1 MTVTASHATAADRRG
16 PFTGYQPVQFAIV
29 LLLLAVALPW
39 LGLNALWIREAEIV
53 AIFTLIVSGT
63 NLSYGFAGE
72 LSLGQPAIYAVGAYV
87 AGYMALHGA
96 DDLLFALLVGAVA
109 AALTGLIV
117 GIPGLRLASW
127 SLAMVSFFIVLL
139 VPDLAGMLQQYT
151 GGFNDMTGIP
161 SAELFGQLLTPNEF
175 YVACIVVAGG
185 WLAFERNLVLS
196 RHGQTIRVLKESPV
210 LTESLGSPVYWMK
223 VKVYVLGSIPAGLA
237 GVLFAYYDQFL
248 SPTTFGFDVAVG
260 ILAASVL
267 GGAQSIYGAI
277 LGAALL
283 QIGPFEF
290 ASFQSYSLVV
300 YGAMLLIGGLLLR
313 DGITSR
319 ARTGLTW
326 ALTRWPALAVA
337 DPTVAHLTSR
347 ARRVTGSGVPPGV
360 TQPASGLTDLL
371 RPGSAAQAAPE
382 TAALEIEN
390 VTRRFGGVRALSGVS
405 MTIRPGEVTAIIGP
419 NGSGKTTLLNV
430 ISGLVS
436 PSSGV
441 VRLGDRQLS
450 GRRAYQ
456 VARLGVAR
464 TFQTPVIPA
473 GLTTA
478 DVVATSRFH
487 GDHVG
492 LLPTVL
498 RTRGYR
504 AVRSRDQRA
513 ARTAL
518 SVTGLAKQADAM
530 ASALPL
536 GTRRRVEVA
545 RAIAAAPRVLLLDE
559 PASGLSEAEVAGL
572 GRLVRAVAAAGVIV
586 ILIEHNFSF
595 VLSTADVIH
604 VMSVGEIVVSGTPAQ
619 IRSHPETMATYL
631 GSGPKPGAGTTA
643 RPQATESAEPAL

>member
-1 MTVTASHATAADRRG
+1 MDVTRR
-16 PFTGYQPVQFAIV
+16 PVPAGYRPVQLAV
-29 LLLLAVALPW
+29 VVLLLAVALPW

-96 DDLLFALLVGAVA
+96 DDLLFDLVVGGVA
-109 AALTGLIV
+109 AAVTGLIV

-161 SAELFGQLLTPNEF
+161 SAELFGQLLTPREF
-175 YVACIVVAGG
+175 YVACIVIAGG
-185 WLAFERNLVLS
+185 WLAFERNLITS
-196 RHGQTIRVLKESPV
+196 RHGLTIRVLKESPV
-210 LTESLGSPVYWMK
+210 LTESLGSSVYWMK

-277 LGAALL
+277 VGAALL

-290 ASFQSYSLVV
+290 NSFQSYSLIV
-300 YGAMLLIGGLLLR
+300 YGAMLLLGGLLLR

-319 ARTGLTW
+319 ARMALAW
-326 ALTRWPALAVA
+326 ALARWPAIAAV
-337 DPTVAHLTSR
+337 DPTVPHVTSR
-347 ARRVTGSGVPPGV
+347 ARLAARGEPAASGDLEDLVRPG
-360 TQPASGLTDLL
+360 QAGPAS
-371 RPGSAAQAAPE
+371 
-382 TAALEIEN
+382 LEIES
-390 VTRRFGGVRALSGVS
+390 VDKRFGGLRALNAVS
-405 MTIRPGEVTAIIGP
+405 LTIRPGEVTAIIGP

-430 ISGLVS
+430 ISGLIS
-436 PSSGV
+436 PTGGA
-441 VRLGDRQLS
+441 VRLGDRTLS
-450 GRRAYQ
+450 GHRAYQ
-456 VARLGVAR
+456 IARLGVAR

-478 DVVATSRFH
+478 DVVATARFR
-487 GDHVG
+487 GDYVG

-498 RTRGYR
+498 RARSFR
-504 AVRSRDQRA
+504 AARERDERA

-518 SVTGLAKQADAM
+518 SVTGLTDQAEAT

-545 RAIAAAPRVLLLDE
+545 RAIAAGPRVVLLDE
-559 PASGLSEAEVAGL
+559 PASGLSEAEVTSL
-572 GRLVRAVAAAGVIV
+572 GQLVRAVAAAGAIV
-586 ILIEHNFSF
+586 ILIEHNFPF

-604 VMSVGEIVVSGTPAQ
+604 VMSVGEIVASGTPAE
-619 IRSHPETMATYL
+619 IRNHPETMATYL
-631 GSGPKPGAGTTA
+631 GGGPGTAADPSGADSPAANSPTA
-643 RPQATESAEPAL
+643 ESAL

>member
-1 MTVTASHATAADRRG
+1 MAATASRATAADRRG
-16 PFTGYQPVQFAIV
+16 PFAGYQPVQLAI
-29 LLLLAVALPW
+29 LLLLFAVALPW
-39 LGLNALWIREAEIV
+39 LGLDPLWIREAEIV

-96 DDLLFALLVGAVA
+96 DDLLFALLVGGVA

-139 VPDLAGMLQQYT
+139 VPDLAGMLQRYT

-161 SAELFGQLLTPNEF
+161 SAELFGHLLTPDEF

-313 DGITSR
+313 DGITNR

-326 ALTRWPALAVA
+326 VLTRWPALAVV
-337 DPTVAHLTSR
+337 DPSVPHLTSR
-347 ARRVTGSGVPPGV
+347 ARRAADSGVAAAG
-360 TQPASGLTDLL
+360 GLTDLL
-371 RPGSAAQAAPE
+371 RPGTAAQAAPE
-382 TAALEIEN
+382 TAALEIES
-390 VTRRFGGVRALSGVS
+390 VTRRFGGVRALGGVS

-441 VRLGDRQLS
+441 VRLGDRTLS

-492 LLPTVL
+492 MLPAVL
-498 RTRGYR
+498 RTRRYR
-504 AVRSRDQRA
+504 AVRRRDQRA
-513 ARTAL
+513 SRTAL
-518 SVTGLAKQADAM
+518 SVTGLTGQADAM

-536 GTRRRVEVA
+536 GTRRQVEVA

-559 PASGLSEAEVAGL
+559 PASGLSEAEVASL
-572 GRLVRAVAAAGVIV
+572 GRLVRAVAAEGVIV
-586 ILIEHNFSF
+586 VLIEHNFSF
-595 VLSTADVIH
+595 VLGTADVIH

-631 GSGPKPGAGTTA
+631 GSGPKPGPGATV
-643 RPQATESAEPAL
+643 RSQATESAEPAL

>member
-1 MTVTASHATAADRRG
+1 MAATASPAMTAAPRG
-16 PFTGYQPVQFAIV
+16 PLAGYRPVHLAVV
-29 LLLLAVALPW
+29 LLLIAAALPW
-39 LGLNALWIREAEIV
+39 MGLNALWVREAEVV

-87 AGYMALHGA
+87 AGYMAIHDA
-96 DDLLFALLVGAVA
+96 NDLLFTLLVGGVA
-109 AALTGLIV
+109 AVLTGLIV

-161 SAELFGQLLTPNEF
+161 SAELFGQLLTPGEF
-175 YVACIVVAGG
+175 YVACIVVAGA

-196 RHGQTIRVLKESPV
+196 RHGQMIRVLKESPV

-277 LGAALL
+277 IGAALL
-283 QIGPFEF
+283 QVGPFEF

-313 DGITSR
+313 DGITTR
-319 ARTGLTW
+319 ARAGLTW
-326 ALTRWPALAVA
+326 VLTRWPALAVV
-337 DPTVAHLTSR
+337 DPTVPHLMPR
-347 ARRVTGSGVPPGV
+347 ARRPADSGVAAVG
-360 TQPASGLTDLL
+360 GLAELL
-371 RPGSAAQAAPE
+371 RPGASGPAGQE
-382 TAALEIEN
+382 TATLEIEG
-390 VTRRFGGVRALSGVS
+390 VTRRFGGVQALGGVS
-405 MTIRPGEVTAIIGP
+405 MTIRPGEVTAVIGP

-441 VRLGDRQLS
+441 VRLGDRTLS
-450 GRRAYQ
+450 GHRAHQ

-464 TFQTPVIPA
+464 TFQTPVIPV

-478 DVVATSRFH
+478 EAVATSRFH

-498 RTRGYR
+498 RTRRYR
-504 AVRSRDQRA
+504 AARRRDQQA

-518 SVTGLAKQADAM
+518 SVTGLTAQADAT

-536 GTRRRVEVA
+536 GTRRRVEAA

-559 PASGLSEAEVAGL
+559 PASGLSEAEVASL

-604 VMSVGEIVVSGTPAQ
+604 VMSVGEIVVSGTPEQ
-619 IRSHPETMATYL
+619 IRSHPETMAAYL
-631 GSGPKPGAGTTA
+631 GSGPRAEAGSGPGAAGA
-643 RPQATESAEPAL
+643 AQATESTEPAL

>member
-1 MTVTASHATAADRRG
+1 MAGSLPRAAAPGRRR
-16 PFTGYQPVQFAIV
+16 PHVGYQPVQLALV
-29 LLLLAVALPW
+29 LLLLAAALPW
-39 LGLNALWIREAEIV
+39 LGLGALWIREAEIV

-96 DDLLFALLVGAVA
+96 DDLLFCLLVGGVA

-139 VPDLAGMLQQYT
+139 IPDLAGMLQQYT

-161 SAELFGQLLTPNEF
+161 SAELFGQLLTPGEF

-196 RHGQTIRVLKESPV
+196 RHGQTIRVLRESPV
-210 LTESLGSPVYWMK
+210 LTESLGSSVYWMK

-283 QIGPFEF
+283 QVGPFEF
-290 ASFQSYSLVV
+290 ASFQSYSLIV

-326 ALTRWPALAVA
+326 ALTRWPALAAV
-337 DPTVAHLTSR
+337 DPSVPHLTSR
-347 ARRVTGSGVPPGV
+347 ARRAADSGVAAAG
-360 TQPASGLTDLL
+360 GLTDLL
-371 RPGSAAQAAPE
+371 RAGPAVQGAAE
-382 TAALEIEN
+382 TVTLDIDG
-390 VTRRFGGVRALSGVS
+390 VTRRFGGVQALGGVS
-405 MTIRPGEVTAIIGP
+405 MTVRPGEVTAIIGP
-419 NGSGKTTLLNV
+419 NGSGKTTLLNI
-430 ISGLVS
+430 ISGLVR
-436 PSSGV
+436 PSSGT
-441 VRLGDRQLS
+441 VRLGNRALS
-450 GRRAYQ
+450 GRHAYQ

-478 DVVATSRFH
+478 EAVATSRFN
-487 GDHVG
+487 GDYVG

-498 RTRGYR
+498 RARRYR
-504 AVRSRDQRA
+504 AVRGRDQQA

-518 SVTGLAKQADAM
+518 SVTGLTAQADTM

-559 PASGLSEAEVAGL
+559 PASGLSEAEVTSL
-572 GRLVRAVAAAGVIV
+572 GELVRAVAAAGVIV

-604 VMSVGEIVVSGTPAQ
+604 VMSLGEIVVSGTPAQ

-631 GSGPKPGAGTTA
+631 GSGPEPGPGATD
-643 RPQATESAEPAL
+643 PSQATESAETVL

>member
-1 MTVTASHATAADRRG
+1 MAATAPRATAADRRG
-16 PFTGYQPVQFAIV
+16 PLAGYQPVQLAIL

-39 LGLNALWIREAEIV
+39 LGLNPLWIREAEIV

-96 DDLLFALLVGAVA
+96 DDLLFALLVGGVA

-161 SAELFGQLLTPNEF
+161 SAELFGYLLTPGEF

-313 DGITSR
+313 DGITNR

-326 ALTRWPALAVA
+326 VMTRWPALAAV
-337 DPTVAHLTSR
+337 DPSVPHLTSR
-347 ARRVTGSGVPPGV
+347 ARRPADSGVAADG
-360 TQPASGLTDLL
+360 GLADLL
-371 RPGSAAQAAPE
+371 RPGTAAQAAPE
-382 TAALEIEN
+382 TATLEIES
-390 VTRRFGGVRALSGVS
+390 VTRRFGGVRALAGVS

-441 VRLGDRQLS
+441 VRLGDRTLS

-464 TFQTPVIPA
+464 TFQTPVIPV

-478 DVVATSRFH
+478 DVVTTSRFY

-492 LLPTVL
+492 LLPAVL
-498 RTRGYR
+498 RTRRYR
-504 AVRSRDQRA
+504 AVRRRDQRA

-518 SVTGLAKQADAM
+518 SVTGLTEQADVT

-559 PASGLSEAEVAGL
+559 PASGLSEAEVASL

-586 ILIEHNFSF
+586 VLIEHNFSF
-595 VLSTADVIH
+595 VLGTADVIH

-631 GSGPKPGAGTTA
+631 GSGPKPGPGGTA
-643 RPQATESAEPAL
+643 RSQATESAEPAL

>member
-1 MTVTASHATAADRRG
+1 MSASRATAAHRRG
-16 PFTGYQPVQFAIV
+16 PLAGYQPVQLAIA
-29 LLLLAVALPW
+29 LLLLAIALPW
-39 LGLNALWIREAEIV
+39 LGLNPLWVREVEIV

-96 DDLLFALLVGAVA
+96 DDLLFALLVGGVA

-139 VPDLAGMLQQYT
+139 IPDLAGMLQQYT

-161 SAELFGQLLTPNEF
+161 SAELFGQLLTPGEF
-175 YVACIVVAGG
+175 YIACIVVAGG

-210 LTESLGSPVYWMK
+210 LTQSLGNPVYWTK

-283 QIGPFEF
+283 QVGPFEF

-300 YGAMLLIGGLLLR
+300 YGAMLLLGGLLLR

-326 ALTRWPALAVA
+326 ALTRWPALAVV
-337 DPTVAHLTSR
+337 DPTVPHLTSR
-347 ARRVTGSGVPPGV
+347 ARRLADSGTAAAG
-360 TQPASGLTDLL
+360 GLTDLL
-371 RPGSAAQAAPE
+371 RPGVAAEAAAG
-382 TAALEIEN
+382 TAALEIEG
-390 VTRRFGGVRALSGVS
+390 VTRRFGGVRALGGVS

-436 PSSGV
+436 PASGT
-441 VRLGDRQLS
+441 VRLGDRVLS

-478 DVVATSRFH
+478 EVVATSRFN
-487 GDHVG
+487 GDCIG
-492 LLPTVL
+492 LLRTVL

-504 AVRSRDQRA
+504 AVRGRDQQA

-518 SVTGLAKQADAM
+518 SVTGLTEQAGAM

-559 PASGLSEAEVAGL
+559 PASGLSEAEVASL

-595 VLSTADVIH
+595 VLGTADVIH

-619 IRSHPETMATYL
+619 IRSHPETMAIYL
-631 GSGPKPGAGTTA
+631 GSGSKPAPGTTVPSRA
-643 RPQATESAEPAL
+643 AESGEPAL

>member
-1 MTVTASHATAADRRG
+1 MADTVPRPTAAGRRDLLA
-16 PFTGYQPVQFAIV
+16 GYQPVQLAIV
-29 LLLLAVALPW
+29 LLVLVAALPW

-96 DDLLFALLVGAVA
+96 NDLLFALVVGAVA

-161 SAELFGQLLTPNEF
+161 SAELFGQLLTPGEF
-175 YVACIVVAGG
+175 YVASILIAGA

-210 LTESLGSPVYWMK
+210 LTESLGSPVYWLK

-283 QIGPFEF
+283 QVGPFEF

-319 ARTGLTW
+319 ARTALTW
-326 ALTRWPALAVA
+326 VLTRWPALAVV
-337 DPTVAHLTSR
+337 DPTTAHRTAR
-347 ARRVTGSGVPPGV
+347 ARRLADGRVAADG
-360 TQPASGLTDLL
+360 GLTDLL
-371 RPGSAAQAAPE
+371 RPGPAAAQAGPDPV
-382 TAALEIEN
+382 TLEIES
-390 VTRRFGGVRALSGVS
+390 VSRRFGGVRALGGVS
-405 MTIRPGEVTAIIGP
+405 MTVRPGEVTAIIGP

-430 ISGLVS
+430 ISGLVR
-436 PSSGV
+436 PSSGA
-441 VRLGDRQLS
+441 VRLGDRTLS
-450 GRRAYQ
+450 GRPAYQ
-456 VARLGVAR
+456 IARLGVAR

-478 DVVATSRFH
+478 DVVVTSRFH
-487 GDHVG
+487 GDYVG
-492 LLPTVL
+492 LLSTVL
-498 RTRGYR
+498 RARRYR
-504 AVRSRDQRA
+504 AVRGRDRQA
-513 ARTAL
+513 ALTAL
-518 SVTGLAKQADAM
+518 SVTGLTAQGDAV

-559 PASGLSEAEVAGL
+559 PASGLSEAEVASL
-572 GRLVRAVAAAGVIV
+572 GSLVRAVAAAGVIV

-604 VMSVGEIVVSGTPAQ
+604 VMSVGEIVVSGTPAE

-631 GSGPKPGAGTTA
+631 GSGPKPGPGSTDAS
-643 RPQATESAEPAL
+643 QDIESAEPAL

>member
-1 MTVTASHATAADRRG
+1 MAATAPRPTASGCRDLLA
-16 PFTGYQPVQFAIV
+16 GYQPVQLAIV
-29 LLLLAVALPW
+29 LLVLVAALPW

-96 DDLLFALLVGAVA
+96 NDLLFALVVGAVA

-161 SAELFGQLLTPNEF
+161 SAELFGQLLTPGEF
-175 YVACIVVAGG
+175 YVACILIAGA

-210 LTESLGSPVYWMK
+210 LTESLGSPVYWLK

-283 QIGPFEF
+283 QVGPFEF

-319 ARTGLTW
+319 ARTALTW
-326 ALTRWPALAVA
+326 VLTRWPALAVV
-337 DPTVAHLTSR
+337 DPTTAHRTAR
-347 ARRVTGSGVPPGV
+347 ARRLADGRVAADG
-360 TQPASGLTDLL
+360 GLTDLL
-371 RPGSAAQAAPE
+371 RPGPAAAQAGPAPV
-382 TAALEIEN
+382 TLEIES
-390 VTRRFGGVRALSGVS
+390 VSRRFGGVRALGGVS
-405 MTIRPGEVTAIIGP
+405 MTVRPGEVTAIIGP

-430 ISGLVS
+430 ISGLVR
-436 PSSGV
+436 PSSGA
-441 VRLGDRQLS
+441 VRLGDRTLS
-450 GRRAYQ
+450 GRPAYQ
-456 VARLGVAR
+456 IARLGVAR
-464 TFQTPVIPA
+464 TFQTPVIPV

-478 DVVATSRFH
+478 DVVVTSRFH
-487 GDHVG
+487 GDYVG

-498 RTRGYR
+498 RARRYR
-504 AVRSRDQRA
+504 AVRGRDRQA
-513 ARTAL
+513 ALTAL
-518 SVTGLAKQADAM
+518 SVTGLTAQGGAV

-559 PASGLSEAEVAGL
+559 PASGLSEAEVASL
-572 GRLVRAVAAAGVIV
+572 GSLVRAVAAAGVVV

-604 VMSVGEIVVSGTPAQ
+604 VMSVGEIVVSGTPAE

-631 GSGPKPGAGTTA
+631 GSGPKPGPGSTDAS
-643 RPQATESAEPAL
+643 QDIESAEPAL

>member
-1 MTVTASHATAADRRG
+1 MAATASPATAADRRG
-16 PFTGYQPVQFAIV
+16 PLAGYRPVQFALA
-29 LLLLAVALPW
+29 LLLLALALPW
-39 LGLNALWIREAEIV
+39 LGLNALWIREVEIV

-96 DDLLFALLVGAVA
+96 DDLLFALLVGGVA

-139 VPDLAGMLQQYT
+139 IPDLAGMLQQYT

-161 SAELFGQLLTPNEF
+161 SPELFGQLLTPGEF

-196 RHGQTIRVLKESPV
+196 RQGQTIRVLKESPV
-210 LTESLGSPVYWMK
+210 LTASLGSPVYWMK

-283 QIGPFEF
+283 QVGPFEF

-300 YGAMLLIGGLLLR
+300 YGAMLLLGGLLLR

-319 ARTGLTW
+319 ARTALTW
-326 ALTRWPALAVA
+326 ALTRWPALAAA
-337 DPTVAHLTSR
+337 DPSVPHLTSR
-347 ARRVTGSGVPPGV
+347 ARRSADGGT
-360 TQPASGLTDLL
+360 AAADGLTDLL
-371 RPGSAAQAAPE
+371 RTGLAAGGGPAP
-382 TAALEIEN
+382 AALEIES
-390 VTRRFGGVRALSGVS
+390 VTRRFGGVRALGGVS
-405 MTIRPGEVTAIIGP
+405 LTIRPGEVTAIIGP

-436 PSSGV
+436 PDSGT
-441 VRLGDRQLS
+441 VRLGEQVLS

-478 DVVATSRFH
+478 EAVATSRFN
-487 GDHVG
+487 GDYVG

-504 AVRSRDQRA
+504 AVQGRDQRA

-518 SVTGLAKQADAM
+518 SVTGLTGQAGAM

-559 PASGLSEAEVAGL
+559 PASGLSEAEVASL
-572 GRLVRAVAAAGVIV
+572 GQLVRAVAAAGVIV

-595 VLSTADVIH
+595 VLGTADVIH
-604 VMSVGEIVVSGTPAQ
+604 VMSVGEIVVSGTAAQ
-619 IRSHPETMATYL
+619 VRSHPETMAIYL
-631 GSGPKPGAGTTA
+631 GSGSKPGPAPA
-643 RPQATESAEPAL
+643 APSQATESGERAL

>member
-1 MTVTASHATAADRRG
+1 MAATAPRPTAGDRRDLVA
-16 PFTGYQPVQFAIV
+16 GYQPVQLAIV
-29 LLLLAVALPW
+29 LLVLVAALPW

-96 DDLLFALLVGAVA
+96 NDLLFALVVGAVA

-161 SAELFGQLLTPNEF
+161 SAELFGQLLTPGEF
-175 YVACIVVAGG
+175 YVACILIAGG

-210 LTESLGSPVYWMK
+210 LTESLGSPVYWLK

-283 QIGPFEF
+283 QVGPFEF

-319 ARTGLTW
+319 ARTALTW
-326 ALTRWPALAVA
+326 VLTRWPALAAV
-337 DPTVAHLTSR
+337 DPTTAHRTAR
-347 ARRVTGSGVPPGV
+347 ARGLAAGRVAPVG
-360 TQPASGLTDLL
+360 GLTELL
-371 RPGSAAQAAPE
+371 RPGPAAAQAGPGPV
-382 TAALEIEN
+382 TLEIEG
-390 VTRRFGGVRALSGVS
+390 VSRRFGGVRALGGVS
-405 MTIRPGEVTAIIGP
+405 MTVRPGEVTAIIGP

-436 PSSGV
+436 PSSGA
-441 VRLGDRQLS
+441 VRLGDRTLS
-450 GRRAYQ
+450 GRPAYQ

-478 DVVATSRFH
+478 DVVVTSRFH
-487 GDHVG
+487 GDYVG

-498 RTRGYR
+498 RARRYR
-504 AVRSRDQRA
+504 AVRGRDRQA
-513 ARTAL
+513 ALTAL
-518 SVTGLAKQADAM
+518 SVTGLTAQGDAI

-559 PASGLSEAEVAGL
+559 PASGLSEAEVASL
-572 GRLVRAVAAAGVIV
+572 GSLVRAVAAAGVIV

-604 VMSVGEIVVSGTPAQ
+604 VMSVGEIVVSGTPAE

-631 GSGPKPGAGTTA
+631 GSGPKPGPGSSAA
-643 RPQATESAEPAL
+643 SQDIESTEPVL